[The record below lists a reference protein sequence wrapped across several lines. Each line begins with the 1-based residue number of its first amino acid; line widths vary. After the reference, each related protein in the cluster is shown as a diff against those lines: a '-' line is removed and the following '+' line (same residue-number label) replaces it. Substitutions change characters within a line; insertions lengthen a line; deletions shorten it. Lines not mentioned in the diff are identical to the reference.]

1 MRGSLSRETFLKE
14 YELSLDDDFSRDGKP
29 AAWATSDSKPRF
41 WGQEDHKLEAYEP
54 DPSNRTLDSAALAV
68 SPDEKIMAVA
78 TNAVIRIYDPESKE
92 MLSELRGHTSRIG
105 KLVFLPS
112 VPLRTRDE
120 EEAQDSEAR
129 PATKYILFSENSH
142 SGRNEDVIFVW
153 LLDDRGRQI
162 GRRDPMNVI
171 YLASRALEAVSPDL
185 CSQHDLDELAV
196 ESIRSAFAKALQ
208 EADARNR
215 VVNVQVFNGR
225 FPSYNSLPASKG
237 GDKFLY
243 IGHAASIQGA
253 MRPAEELPQVVLYSM
268 HSGTEVARLKGH
280 SDFIPWAAISPADDN
295 IIATASWDQTFRIWD
310 VRMGVSKAVIETTFQ
325 NWAGAFSP
333 DGSKVLFNGGGGDS
347 LHVRIY
353 DVETAQELVRLP
365 ELPAMDLLR
374 NFAWSGAEI
383 ALLDRGV
390 AMLWKPFTDSS
401 DVAKQSF
408 EDNDNGAPTIGH
420 GALTRLLRLHEG
432 EDNFI
437 ECFANLKNVSW
448 IKDGSSRKLVVQTS
462 ESTTFVWDWDA
473 NHAFCLLEVA
483 LREIGVWNS
492 VNNGSALRTKVLKL
506 QFDLLVS
513 NGIGALFIVFESRSI
528 ASVVASI
535 VVLVLPM
542 AMQIKAVEKNN
553 LTLVTIA
560 LAWVALF
567 FIPNALDVILGVGL
581 LFASRKAGCGKTG
594 AELCP
599 HPVLGSPIAW
609 ALGLYCSLLQLYY
622 AWVLWSFRSELA
634 ADWKRFCEL
643 QRAAEIQAQVQAA
656 VASALAERD
665 ASKASGKSEI

>member
-1 MRGSLSRETFLKE
+1 MRGCMSRETFLKE
-14 YELSLDDDFSRDGKP
+14 YELSLDDDFSRDGEP
-29 AAWATSDSKPRF
+29 TAWATSDSKPRF
-41 WGQEDHKLEAYEP
+41 WGQEDHKLEACEP

-92 MLSELRGHTSRIG
+92 MLSELRGHTSHIG

-112 VPLRTRDE
+112 VPLRTQDE
-120 EEAQDSEAR
+120 EEAQDGGAR

-162 GRRDPMNVI
+162 GRRDPMDVT
-171 YLASRALEAVSPDL
+171 YLASRALDAVSPDL
-185 CSQHDLDELAV
+185 CSQHHLDELAV

-237 GDKFLY
+237 GDKLLY
-243 IGHAASIQGA
+243 IAHPASTQGA

-268 HSGTEVARLKGH
+268 HSRTEVARLKGH
-280 SDFIPWAAISPADDN
+280 TDFIPWAAISPADDN
-295 IIATASWDQTFRIWD
+295 IVATASWDQTFRIWD
-310 VRMGVSKAVIETTFQ
+310 VRMGVSKAVIETTYQ

-333 DGSKVLFNGGGGDS
+333 DGSKVLFNGGGGES

-390 AMLWKPFTDSS
+390 AMLWKPCPDSS

-408 EDNDNGAPTIGH
+408 EDNGAPTVGH

-432 EDNFI
+432 EDSLV

-483 LREIGVWNS
+483 QREIGVWNS
-492 VNNGSALRTKVLKL
+492 VNNGSALRTRVLKL
-506 QFDLLVS
+506 QFELFVS
-513 NGIGALFIVFESRSI
+513 GLGALFIVFRSI
-528 ASVVASI
+528 SI
-535 VVLVLPM
+535 ATVIIGFVTVVLPM

-567 FIPNALDVILGVGL
+567 FIPDALEVIHRTGL
-581 LFASRKAGCGKTG
+581 LFASRKASCGKTG

-599 HPVLGSPIAW
+599 HPVWDSPIAW
-609 ALGLYCSLLQLYY
+609 AFGLYYSLLQPYY
-622 AWVLWSFRSELA
+622 AWMLWSFRNELA

-665 ASKASGKSEI
+665 ASKASGKTEI